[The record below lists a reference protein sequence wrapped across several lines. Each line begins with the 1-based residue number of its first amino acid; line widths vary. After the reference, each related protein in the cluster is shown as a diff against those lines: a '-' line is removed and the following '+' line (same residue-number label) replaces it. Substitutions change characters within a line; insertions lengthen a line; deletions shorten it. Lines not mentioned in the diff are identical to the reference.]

1 MTPIEFIKL
10 AGNGGRIVSSNDLT
24 VLQIAEAQACNRFYV
39 DPDTSFGWAVLP
51 WHCTTAKDRSRE
63 DAIFNRILPPE
74 VAAAMEIFN
83 GKPPVLSSDEW
94 YSRLKESA
102 FIIATHFTKLF
113 QKGNQP

>member
-74 VAAAMEIFN
+74 VAAAMERHRAR
-83 GKPPVLSSDEW
+83 PVGRQGDIDD
-94 YSRLKESA
+94 A
-102 FIIATHFTKLF
+102 FTIATHFTTLF
-113 QKGNQP
+113 HPTPKVQP